1 MYKITKDYDF
11 LISCFSRF
19 FKDKNIIKKL
29 NNIEN
34 LEISGWEIWLQV
46 ELLIFL
52 ASLDDVGEVYRE
64 ERCFMDLR
72 KEKLKT
78 LCSID
83 FIIRQKGAH
92 SFIPLEIKQNSEAT
106 SCIRNMCKDLE
117 KYNKIRDTQLPSE
130 RNLWLMGIHRQV
142 SREHIIRQIQK
153 NYPDLDERFI
163 CTQEIGNT
171 NFMFTLF

>member
-19 FKDKNIIKKL
+19 FKEKNIIEKL
-29 NNIEN
+29 NDIEN
-34 LEISGWEIWLQV
+34 LDISGWEIWLQV

-52 ASLDDVGEVYRE
+52 ASLDNIAEVYRE
-64 ERCFMDLR
+64 ERCFMDLQ

-92 SFIPLEIKQNSEAT
+92 SFIPLGIKQNSAAA

-130 RNLWLMGIHRQV
+130 RNLWLMGIHRKV
-142 SREHIIRQIQK
+142 SREHIIKLIRK
-153 NYPDLDERFI
+153 NYLDLDERFI
-163 CTQEIGNT
+163 FTQEIKNT